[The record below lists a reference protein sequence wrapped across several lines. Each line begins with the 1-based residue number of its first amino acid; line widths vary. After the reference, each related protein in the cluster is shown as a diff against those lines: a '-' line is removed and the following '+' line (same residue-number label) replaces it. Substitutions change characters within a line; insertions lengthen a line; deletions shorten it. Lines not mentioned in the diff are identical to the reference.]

1 MTHPPPTLHRPG
13 ATSGMSRA
21 SAMRRLLPPL
31 LVGFIVIDA
40 AGSVDTGL
48 QVLTPQPRPDAGY
61 QALAA
66 VRTCT
71 QAIPT
76 TACFQ
81 GISDTLGVA
90 VGV

>member
-48 QVLTPQPRPDAGY
+48 QVLTPQPRPDAGG
-61 QALAA
+61 
-66 VRTCT
+66 RTYMY
-71 QAIPT
+71 A
-76 TACFQ
+76 
-81 GISDTLGVA
+81 SDPHHSLFSGYF
-90 VGV
+90 